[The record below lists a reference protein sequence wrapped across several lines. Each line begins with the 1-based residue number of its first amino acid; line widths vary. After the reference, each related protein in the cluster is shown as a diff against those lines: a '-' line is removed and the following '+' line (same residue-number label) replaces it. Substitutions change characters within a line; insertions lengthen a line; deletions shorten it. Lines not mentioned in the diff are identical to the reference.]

1 MSSRLIG
8 KAARNRLKNNKVYE
22 LCIEEEEIG
31 TMLKDVIDNLKQK
44 QEDLETEIDELS
56 KQLEEMSTKVY

>member
-8 KAARNRLKNNKVYE
+8 KAARNHLKNNKVYE
-22 LCIEEEEIG
+22 LYIEEEEIG
-31 TMLKDVIDNLKQK
+31 TMPKDVIDNLKQK